1 MRIREALQ
9 LPEEVEDL
17 HKRKRWPRDNSMKKL
32 RKLVNAF
39 EILKRKEWRTQNFLS
54 L

>member
-17 HKRKRWPRDNSMKKL
+17 HKKKRWPCDCSMKKL
-32 RKLVNAF
+32 IKLFNAF
-39 EILKRKEWRTQNFLS
+39 EILKRKE
-54 L
+54 